1 MQTSHLGQIAK
12 KLDYLRLLRDSNEL
26 DKLFNHGLV
35 SHSAYT
41 FLEAHDLYEVHVKVC
56 PRKPV
61 QATAE
66 VMGMTNRRIR
76 QILFGK

>member
-1 MQTSHLGQIAK
+1 MQTLHRGQIAN
-12 KLDYLRLLRDSNEL
+12 KLEYLRELRNSKEL
-26 DKLFNHGLV
+26 DKLFRHGLI

-56 PRKPV
+56 PNKPV
-61 QATAE
+61 QATAD
-66 VMGMTNRRIR
+66 VMNMTNRRIR

>member
-1 MQTSHLGQIAK
+1 MQTLHRGQIVS
-12 KLDYLRLLRDSNEL
+12 KLGYLRELRESKEL
-26 DKLFNHGLV
+26 EKLFNHGLI

-56 PRKPV
+56 PKKPV
-61 QATAE
+61 QATAD

>member
-1 MQTSHLGQIAK
+1 MQTLHRGQIAN
-12 KLDYLRLLRDSNEL
+12 KLKYLRELRDKKEL
-26 DKLFNHGLV
+26 ERLFKHGLI

-56 PRKPV
+56 PKKPV
-61 QATAE
+61 QATAD